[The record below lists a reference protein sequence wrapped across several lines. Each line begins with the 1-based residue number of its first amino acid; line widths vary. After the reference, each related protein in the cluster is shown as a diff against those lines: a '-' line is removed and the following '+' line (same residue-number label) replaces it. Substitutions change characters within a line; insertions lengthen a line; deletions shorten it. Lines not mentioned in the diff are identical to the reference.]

1 MLKKDHFIFGSVIG
15 IFFPI
20 AILGC
25 IYGINYLLII
35 LGVARFYMDL
45 QTAVLVSLGANMV
58 PIRYYFVNL
67 KFDKTGR
74 GILLFTFV
82 MILFFFV
89 FKNKLLGI

>member
-1 MLKKDHFIFGSVIG
+1 MLKKDHFIFGSILG
-15 IFFPI
+15 ILFPI

-58 PIRYYFVNL
+58 LIRYYFVNL

-74 GILLFTFV
+74 GVLFFTFTMILL
-82 MILFFFV
+82 FFV
-89 FKNKLLGI
+89 FKDTLLN